1 MYEIKKKSESEKELT
16 FGILIQQF
24 STAGCGKT
32 KGCLFIPD
40 SCGSSPGNCDYFL
53 TYTPERSYIT
63 FEMSS
68 NKKWVAV
75 GFNRK
80 AIMVIKDTFWYS
92 VCLCLDINFPSLNI
106 LDHVYLRWL
115 SVEFWLIL
123 LVNML
128 KKAWSIYR
136 PICQPRFS
144 STCFSSWWT
153 IGHHY
158 GSTSW
163 PLNGNQQSAAYLLT
177 VSGVS
182 VDCQWYMCCLADKG
196 SHLLAPSLYPQG
208 TWMKCLYCLCL
219 RHVHW

>member
-1 MYEIKKKSESEKELT
+1 MSTGANIWLRERLVSVPLQSLQLMYEIKKKSESEKELT

-106 LDHVYLRWL
+106 LDHVYLRRL

-144 STCFSSWWT
+144 KVLIDMFFKLVDHWPPLWVDILT
-153 IGHHY
+153 IK
-158 GSTSW
+158 W
-163 PLNGNQQSAAYLLT
+163 QST
-177 VSGVS
+177 VSCIS
-182 VDCQWYMCCLADKG
+182 VDCQWCVSRLSVVYVLFG
-196 SHLLAPSLYPQG
+196 
-208 TWMKCLYCLCL
+208 W
-219 RHVHW
+219 